1 MPDILIN
8 LDEQLFV
15 PSVDVSL
22 LSMVKLGKFTWP
34 TGATCV
40 TQECD
45 GALLWWSA
53 SVDDVTAARQA
64 AKPDTGLMPLIGLG
78 DQVSIDYYLSNGQE
92 VVANDWQKAVVTI
105 DQFTNSKIGT
115 REQL

>member
-1 MPDILIN
+1 MADILIN
-8 LDEQLFV
+8 LDEPLFV
-15 PSVDVSL
+15 PSVDISL
-22 LSMVKLGKFTWP
+22 LDMVKFGNFTWP

-45 GALLWWSA
+45 GELLWWSA
-53 SVDDVTAARQA
+53 PVGDVTAARQV

-78 DQVSIDYYLSNGQE
+78 AQVHADYYLTNGQE

-105 DQFTNSKIGT
+105 EQFTGLES
-115 REQL
+115 